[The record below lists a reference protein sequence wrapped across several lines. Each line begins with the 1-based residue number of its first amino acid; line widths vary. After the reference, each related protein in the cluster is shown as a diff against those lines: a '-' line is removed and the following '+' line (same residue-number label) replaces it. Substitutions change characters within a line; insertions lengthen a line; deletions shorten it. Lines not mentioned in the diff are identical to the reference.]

1 MVVPQ
6 LPINDRSCHK
16 SPWHEFRRETPTHGK
31 ILRFGRVGPVGPPR
45 HIAPNNPSLVEVRH
59 QRERFLIPG
68 DLWKMQPIMENSLI
82 TRNMEV
88 EILSAYSNLYT
99 VDIYQ
104 CIFNLLLYLN
114 IGCRVTNTCTNT
126 SNHFLFHKNQPFWLR
141 LLSRLM
147 FHMPPRWNMLNLDIC
162 SWTTLLFPLKVKRP
176 RANSASCTMI
186 SLTTMAPTVSWG
198 RNRIWIFKNSKHVP
212 SLKLTYPLKIGLPNR
227 KFHFPTIH
235 FQGLC

>member
-82 TRNMEV
+82 TRNMDV
-88 EILSAYSNLYT
+88 EILSDLISLLQFVHCRHLPMYIQFIA
-99 VDIYQ
+99 
-104 CIFNLLLYLN
+104 IFEYRMQGHKHLHQQQQSLPL
-114 IGCRVTNTCTNT
+114 
-126 SNHFLFHKNQPFWLR
+126 HKNQHILFNEGYFQDWGSICHHGGICWTWKFAPEPLCSF
-141 LLSRLM
+141 LSKSSAHEQILPAAWWS
-147 FHMPPRWNMLNLDIC
+147 HWPPWHQRSPGGGIEFEFSRTLNMYPPWN
-162 SWTTLLFPLKVKRP
+162 
-176 RANSASCTMI
+176 
-186 SLTTMAPTVSWG
+186 
-198 RNRIWIFKNSKHVP
+198 
-212 SLKLTYPLKIGLPNR
+212 
-227 KFHFPTIH
+227 
-235 FQGLC
+235 

>member
-31 ILRFGRVGPVGPPR
+31 ILRFGRVGPIGPPR

-82 TRNMEV
+82 TRNMDV

-114 IGCRVTNTCTNT
+114 IGCRVTNTCTNN
-126 SNHFLFHKNQPFWLR
+126 SNHFLFHKNQLISFLIKVAFKIDVPYATTVEYVEPWH
-141 LLSRLM
+141 LL
-147 FHMPPRWNMLNLDIC
+147 LNHFAL
-162 SWTTLLFPLKVKRP
+162 S
-176 RANSASCTMI
+176 SQSQ
-186 SLTTMAPTVSWG
+186 APT
-198 RNRIWIFKNSKHVP
+198 SKFGQLHND
-212 SLKLTYPLKIGLPNR
+212 LTDHHGTNGLLGGGIEFEFSRTLNMYPPWN
-227 KFHFPTIH
+227 
-235 FQGLC
+235 